1 MFSFLTSIFTT
12 AGASI
17 FIKVFKGVAQPVL
30 DYYKDKDVAE
40 TTRQGTWSAAL
51 VKAAEIDVENKKI
64 AVAERAGTPIL
75 MLLYVVLV
83 VMPLLYYTLFWA
95 DTIFQ
100 FEWDLPRAP
109 ARLEEFGQYILIT
122 FLGGG
127 SAVFGVVK
135 GAKILANAR
144 MFRK

>member
-1 MFSFLTSIFTT
+1 MFSFLTSIFT
-12 AGASI
+12 ASAANI
-17 FIKVFKGVAQPVL
+17 FVKVFRGVAQPIL
-30 DYYKDKDVAE
+30 DHYKSKDVAISA
-40 TTRQGTWSAAL
+40 RQGTWAGAL
-51 VKAAEIDVENKKI
+51 VTAAQADVENRKT
-64 AVAERAGTPIL
+64 AVAERAGSPII
-75 MLLYVVLV
+75 MSMYVILV

-127 SAVFGVVK
+127 SAVFGIVK
-135 GAKILANAR
+135 GAKVLANAG